1 MREEARAEML
11 REPLDFFCSERVS
24 AVSQVR
30 PVLKRILGS
39 KGCSSLKSQCSMS
52 ESSKDGH
59 TWSSTAQH
67 SCMPWVEEQDYTRR
81 SW

>member
-30 PVLKRILGS
+30 PVLVRRWASVG
-39 KGCSSLKSQCSMS
+39 
-52 ESSKDGH
+52 
-59 TWSSTAQH
+59 W
-67 SCMPWVEEQDYTRR
+67 PTRENPT
-81 SW
+81 SAH